1 MVMQISERIT
11 VGRVGAVYGVRGW
24 IKIHSYTS
32 PPEKILDY
40 QPWQV
45 KTRHGLKTMPL
56 AESKVQGNGIVCQ
69 FVGFDDREDA
79 KQLTK
84 AEIVVDSQ
92 CLPSLASGEYYWH
105 QLEGLQVVS
114 LFEGKEYPFGK
125 VERILETGANDV
137 FIVKGDPN
145 DSQQAIDDRERLIP
159 YLPGQTVIAVDLDK
173 QQIVVDW
180 DPEF

>member
-1 MVMQISERIT
+1 MVMQTSNRIT

-24 IKIHSYTS
+24 VKIHSYTS

-40 QPWQV
+40 QPWQL

-56 AESKVQGNGIVCQ
+56 ADSKIQGNNIVCQ
-69 FVGFDDREDA
+69 FAGFDDREDA

-84 AEIVVDSQ
+84 VEIVVEST
-92 CLPSLASGEYYWH
+92 CFPSLAKGEYYWH

-125 VERILETGANDV
+125 VERMLETGANDV
-137 FIVKGDPN
+137 LIVKGDPS
-145 DSQQAIDDRERLIP
+145 DAQHAIDDKERLIP
-159 YLPGQTVIAVDLDK
+159 YLPGQSVIAVELDK
-173 QQIVVDW
+173 QQIVVHW